1 MYPYLVRR
9 LGRAL
14 VALWGISTIVFGV
27 MRLSGDP
34 AVLLLPQEASR
45 EDVQRLRHD
54 LGLDEPLLVQYG
66 RFLGHAVT
74 GNFGESLR
82 HKEPAMQLV
91 GAHLWATLELSLA
104 AFGLATVVAVPIGI
118 LAAVKS
124 NRSYD
129 HIVMSLALIGQ
140 SAPTFWIGIMLI
152 LGFGLG
158 LRWLP
163 IGGRGSGWH
172 LVLPALTLG
181 AFAMASIARLTR
193 SAMLDVIRLDYITT
207 ARAKGLRE
215 GRVIWRHALK
225 NAAIPVVTIMGL
237 QFGTLLGG
245 AVVTETVF
253 AWPGIGRLAIQGIYN
268 RDYPI
273 VQASVFVAAVF
284 FVSINFL
291 VDLLY
296 TLLDPRIRS
305 DSGLRFIDTLMFFY
319 LLYQIL
325 MKNYRKT

>member
-1 MYPYLVRR
+1 MYRYLVRR

-14 VALWGISTIVFGV
+14 LALWGISTIVFAV

-91 GAHLWATLELSLA
+91 RDHLWATLELALA
-104 AFGLATVVAVPIGI
+104 AFGIATVVAVPIGI

-124 NRSYD
+124 QRSYD

-163 IGGRGSGWH
+163 IGGRGTMWH

-273 VQASVFVAAVF
+273 VQASVFVAAAF
-284 FVSINFL
+284 FVGINFCI
-291 VDLLY
+291 DLLY
-296 TLLDPRIRS
+296 TLLDPRIR
-305 DSGLRFIDTLMFFY
+305 Y
-319 LLYQIL
+319 E
-325 MKNYRKT
+325 

>member
-1 MYPYLVRR
+1 MSRYLLRR

-14 VALWGISTIVFGV
+14 FALWGISTIVFVV

-45 EDVQRLRHD
+45 EDIRRLRWD
-54 LGLDEPLLVQYG
+54 LGLDDPFLMQYG

-82 HKEPAMQLV
+82 HREPAMQLV
-91 GAHLWATLELSLA
+91 RAHLWATCELALA
-104 AFGLATVVAVPIGI
+104 AFGIAAVVAVPIGI
-118 LAAVKS
+118 LAAIKANHFS
-124 NRSYD
+124 D
-129 HIVMSLALIGQ
+129 HVVMSLALLGQ

-152 LGFGLG
+152 LICGLG
-158 LRWLP
+158 LRWFP
-163 IGGRGSGWH
+163 IGGRGTLGH
-172 LVLPALTLG
+172 LVMPALTLG

-193 SAMLDVIRLDYITT
+193 SAMLDVLHLDYITT
-207 ARAKGLRE
+207 ARAKGLSE
-215 GRVIWRHALK
+215 GRIVWRHALK

-253 AWPGIGRLAIQGIYN
+253 SWPGIGRLAIQGIYN

-273 VQASVFVAAVF
+273 VQAAVFVTAAF
-284 FVSINFL
+284 FVGMNFL

-296 TLLDPRIRS
+296 TLLDPRIR
-305 DSGLRFIDTLMFFY
+305 Y
-319 LLYQIL
+319 E
-325 MKNYRKT
+325 

>member
-1 MYPYLVRR
+1 MYRYLVRR

-14 VALWGISTIVFGV
+14 LALWGISTIVFAV

-91 GAHLWATLELSLA
+91 RDHLWATLELALA
-104 AFGLATVVAVPIGI
+104 AFGIATVVAVPIGI

-124 NRSYD
+124 QRSYD

-163 IGGRGSGWH
+163 IGGRGTMWH

-273 VQASVFVAAVF
+273 VQASVFVAAAF
-284 FVSINFL
+284 FVGINFCI
-291 VDLLY
+291 DLLY
-296 TLLDPRIRS
+296 PLLDPRIR
-305 DSGLRFIDTLMFFY
+305 Y
-319 LLYQIL
+319 E
-325 MKNYRKT
+325 